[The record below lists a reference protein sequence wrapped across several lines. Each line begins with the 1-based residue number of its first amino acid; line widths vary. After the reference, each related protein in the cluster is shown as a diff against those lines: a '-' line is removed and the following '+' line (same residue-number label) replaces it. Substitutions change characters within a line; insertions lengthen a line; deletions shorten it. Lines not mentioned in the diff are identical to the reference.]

1 MIFVVSLAVLI
12 KASDVFVESAE
23 KIGLAL
29 GVSPFI
35 IGVTIVA
42 FGTSLPELATSIAS
56 VQMGSSE
63 IVVANV
69 VGSNITNILLVVGV
83 VAVVG
88 KGIDLNYNI
97 MNIDMPMLIASALLM
112 WFTISDGHLDLFE
125 VSLYLISLAIF
136 LTHSIKKKRV
146 KDDNR
151 PDLKPM
157 SFLLL
162 IIAGVLIYFSA
173 VYVIQGLKGIAEI
186 ANIDKAIISTGAL
199 ALGTSL
205 PELVVSLAAIKRNN
219 HSIAIGNVLGSNIF
233 NTYGVLGVS
242 SLFGN
247 LVFPASVLT
256 FSAPFMIGLTVM
268 FAFVMLTKQ
277 VSRWEG
283 YILLI
288 FYAFFIYNLAKFGIV
303 A

>member
-1 MIFVVSLAVLI
+1 LIFVVSLAVLI

-112 WFTISDGHLDLFE
+112 WFTISDGHLDMFE

-146 KDDNR
+146 KDENR
-151 PDLKPM
+151 PELKPM

-162 IIAGVLIYFSA
+162 LVAGVLIYFSA

-205 PELVVSLAAIKRNN
+205 PELVVSLAAVKRNN

-268 FAFVMLTKQ
+268 FAFVMLTKR

-288 FYAFFIYNLAKFGIV
+288 FYTFFIYNLAKFGIV

>member
-112 WFTISDGHLDLFE
+112 WFTISDGHLDMFE

-146 KDDNR
+146 KDENR
-151 PDLKPM
+151 PELKPM

-162 IIAGVLIYFSA
+162 LVAGVLIYFSA

-205 PELVVSLAAIKRNN
+205 PELVVSLAAVKRNN

-268 FAFVMLTKQ
+268 FAFVMLTKR

-288 FYAFFIYNLAKFGIV
+288 FYTFFIYNLAKFGIV

>member
-125 VSLYLISLAIF
+125 VSLYLISLVIF

-146 KDDNR
+146 KDENR

>member
-125 VSLYLISLAIF
+125 VSLYLISLVIF

-146 KDDNR
+146 KDENR

-247 LVFPASVLT
+247 LVFPVSVLT

>member
-1 MIFVVSLAVLI
+1 LIFVISLAVLI
-12 KASDVFVESAE
+12 KSSDVFVDSAE

-56 VQMGSSE
+56 VQLGSSE
-63 IVVANV
+63 IVIANV

-97 MNIDMPMLIASALLM
+97 MNIDMPMLIASSILM
-112 WFTISDGHLDLFE
+112 WFTISDGSLNLFE
-125 VSLYLISLAIF
+125 VSLFLIALIVF

-146 KDDNR
+146 KDDNQ
-151 PDLKPM
+151 PALNPM

-162 IIAGVLIYFSA
+162 VIGGLLIYFSA
-173 VYVIQGLKGIAEI
+173 EYVIQGLKGIAKIGNVDE
-186 ANIDKAIISTGAL
+186 AIISSGAL

-205 PELVVSLAAIKRNN
+205 PELVVSLAAVKRNN
-219 HSIAIGNVLGSNIF
+219 HSIAIGNVVGSNIF
-233 NTYGVLGVS
+233 NTYGVLGVA

-247 LVFPASVLT
+247 LVFPESILT
-256 FSAPFMIGLTVM
+256 FSAPFMIAITMM
-268 FAFVMLTKQ
+268 FAFVMLTKK

-283 YILLI
+283 YMLLI
-288 FYAFFIYNLAKFGIV
+288 FYSYYIYNLTQLGIN
-303 A
+303 

>member
-1 MIFVVSLAVLI
+1 MIFVISLAVLI
-12 KASDVFVESAE
+12 KSSDVFVDSAE

-56 VQMGSSE
+56 VQLGSSE
-63 IVVANV
+63 IVIANV

-97 MNIDMPMLIASALLM
+97 MNIDMPMLIASSILM
-112 WFTISDGHLDLFE
+112 WFTISDGSLNLFE
-125 VSLYLISLAIF
+125 VSLFLIALIVF

-146 KDDNR
+146 KDDNQ
-151 PDLKPM
+151 PALNPM

-162 IIAGVLIYFSA
+162 VIGGLLIYFSA
-173 VYVIQGLKGIAEI
+173 EYVIQGLKGIAKIGNVDE
-186 ANIDKAIISTGAL
+186 AIISSGAL

-205 PELVVSLAAIKRNN
+205 PELVVSLAAVKRNN
-219 HSIAIGNVLGSNIF
+219 HSIAIGNVVGSNIF
-233 NTYGVLGVS
+233 NTYGVLGVA

-247 LVFPASVLT
+247 LVFPESILT
-256 FSAPFMIGLTVM
+256 FSAPFMIAITMM
-268 FAFVMLTKQ
+268 FAFVMLTKK

-283 YILLI
+283 YMLLI
-288 FYAFFIYNLAKFGIV
+288 FYSYYIYNLTQLGIN
-303 A
+303 